1 MSRAGHPYEV
11 AVGVP
16 HGEGMR
22 LRVSHE
28 GKVVK
33 VGQVQTRVAEVE
45 VGVPQEEGVPQ
56 GEGVGVPQGEG
67 EEVGVPQEGAVGV
80 FYGGC

>member
-1 MSRAGHPYEV
+1 MMSRAGHPYEV

-45 VGVPQEEGVPQ
+45 EGVSHGEGVP
-56 GEGVGVPQGEG
+56 
-67 EEVGVPQEGAVGV
+67 
-80 FYGGC
+80 

>member
-1 MSRAGHPYEV
+1 M
-11 AVGVP
+11 GVP
-16 HGEGMR
+16 QGEGMR

-45 VGVPQEEGVPQ
+45 EGVSHGEGVP
-56 GEGVGVPQGEG
+56 
-67 EEVGVPQEGAVGV
+67 
-80 FYGGC
+80 